1 MEEAP
6 CVAGG
11 CRYRGGATVKILI
24 TGASGHFGGEATRL
38 LLEQFAPA
46 DLILMTRKPEKLGA
60 FAELGCTV
68 RYGDFEDPTSLEA
81 AAQGAEKMLL
91 ISGMMVGYR
100 VSQHG
105 RAIDAAKAAGVNHI
119 VYTSYIGATADNRA
133 MIAQDHY
140 GTEQLLKASGVAW
153 TAMRDGMYMDSMV
166 EAAAPVALQTGTW
179 RAAAADGKT
188 SFIDRSDCVECAVAV
203 LTSSGHDNRV
213 YNITGTDLWSFRD
226 VSQLIAKV
234 TDKPIDYAV
243 ITDDDLYAHFDGL
256 GIPRDALKEFN
267 VDGYAWCSDDMVSYE
282 RAMREGHFAVVSDDV
297 EKLIGRK
304 PKGFRDFVLSRAAE
318 LRAMASG

>member
-1 MEEAP
+1 
-6 CVAGG
+6 
-11 CRYRGGATVKILI
+11 
-24 TGASGHFGGEATRL
+24 
-38 LLEQFAPA
+38 
-46 DLILMTRKPEKLGA
+46 
-60 FAELGCTV
+60 
-68 RYGDFEDPTSLEA
+68 
-81 AAQGAEKMLL
+81 
-91 ISGMMVGYR
+91 
-100 VSQHG
+100 
-105 RAIDAAKAAGVNHI
+105 VNHI
-119 VYTSYIGATADNRA
+119 VYTSYIGATADNKA

-166 EAAAPVALQTGTW
+166 EAAAPVALQTGIW
-179 RAAAADGKT
+179 SAAAADGET

-203 LTSSGHDNRV
+203 LTGSGHEGRV

-226 VSQLIAKV
+226 VANLVSDVAGR
-234 TDKPIDYAV
+234 PIDYV
-243 ITDDDLYAHFDGL
+243 TISDDELYAHFDGL

-304 PKGFRDFVLSRAAE
+304 PKCFRDFILSHASE

>member
-1 MEEAP
+1 L
-6 CVAGG
+6 
-11 CRYRGGATVKILI
+11 KILI

-38 LLEQFAPA
+38 LLKQVAPS
-46 DLILMTRKPEKLGA
+46 DLILMTRKPEKLTE

-68 RYGDFEDPTSLEA
+68 RYGDFEDPGSLEA
-81 AAQGAEKMLL
+81 AAQGADKMLL

-105 RAIDAAKAAGVNHI
+105 RAIDAAKAAGVGHI
-119 VYTSYIGATADNRA
+119 VYTSYIGATADNGA

-140 GTEQLLKASGVAW
+140 GTEQLLKKSGVPW
-153 TAMRDGMYMDSMV
+153 TALRDGMYMDSMV
-166 EAAAPVALQTGTW
+166 EAAAPVALETGHW
-179 RAAAADGKT
+179 RAAAADGQT

-203 LTSSGHDNRV
+203 LTGSGHDNRV
-213 YNITGTDLWSFRD
+213 YNITGTDLWSFRE
-226 VSQLIAKV
+226 VSQLIAEV
-234 TDKPIDYAV
+234 AGKPIDYV
-243 ITDDDLYAHFDGL
+243 TITDDELYAHFDSL

-282 RAMREGHFAVVSDDV
+282 RAMRQGHFAVVSDDV

-304 PKGFRDFVLSRAAE
+304 PKGFRDFVQSRATE